1 MLPWF
6 RTFKKKL
13 LLFRDVWREVS
24 ITRKMSR
31 IFSMAG
37 VSAVVARGSNE
48 PMVGWPRDSPRPGLP
63 APGLRAPGRGGAEAG
78 GREVGPGHGRRWHQP
93 TIGRV
98 AGAGSDRGTVGWWVS
113 SHHHLIIII
122 IFIIIITFDSW
133 QWCWGGCWWLSSIP
147 KW

>member
-1 MLPWF
+1 
-6 RTFKKKL
+6 
-13 LLFRDVWREVS
+13 
-24 ITRKMSR
+24 
-31 IFSMAG
+31 MAG

-98 AGAGSDRGTVGWWVS
+98 AGRGLTGVQSGAGCHR
-113 SHHHLIIII
+113 IIIL
-122 IFIIIITFDSW
+122 
-133 QWCWGGCWWLSSIP
+133 LSSSSLLSSSLLIADSDVGVIVGD
-147 KW
+147 

>member
-1 MLPWF
+1 
-6 RTFKKKL
+6 
-13 LLFRDVWREVS
+13 
-24 ITRKMSR
+24 
-31 IFSMAG
+31 MAG

-98 AGAGSDRGTVGWWVS
+98 AGRGLTGVQSGAGCHRIIILLSL
-113 SHHHLIIII
+113 LIIIN
-122 IFIIIITFDSW
+122 IIIITFDT
-133 QWCWGGCWWLSSIP
+133 
-147 KW
+147 